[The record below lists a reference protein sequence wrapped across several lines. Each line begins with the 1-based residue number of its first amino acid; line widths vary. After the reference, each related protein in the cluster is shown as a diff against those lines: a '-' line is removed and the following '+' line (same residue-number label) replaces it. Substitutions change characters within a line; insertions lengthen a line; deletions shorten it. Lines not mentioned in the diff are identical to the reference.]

1 MSKLSVKEAN
11 AQLHFA
17 VKVLSNLIM
26 EHTVK
31 NHLLFL
37 IYFGQIVSLYYS
49 IRDGETI
56 KAGAETVDI
65 VSSDNTLVSA
75 VKLRNAI
82 VHYNINVF
90 NNALNKLKYIEPS
103 KYTDSSIYAYAVY
116 IKEIDWKE
124 LKDFYNKI

>member
-1 MSKLSVKEAN
+1 MSKLSVKEAD
-11 AQLHFA
+11 AQLNFA
-17 VKVLSNLIM
+17 IKVLSNLIM
-26 EHTVK
+26 KHTVQ

-49 IRDGETI
+49 IRDGEMI

-116 IKEIDWKE
+116 IREIDWKE